1 MLIKILAN
9 IIPQTVSLYIY
20 IYIYIYIYVVESI
33 KKKGGKVGEEDH
45 IYPTTLVNEPRPT
58 LMYWWSVT
66 ALAGV
71 WLDIKSHRIQ
81 LERKIRG
88 TE

>member
-9 IIPQTVSLYIY
+9 IIPQTVSLFIYIY
-20 IYIYIYIYVVESI
+20 TYIYIYIYVVESI

-58 LMYWWSVT
+58 LMY
-66 ALAGV
+66 
-71 WLDIKSHRIQ
+71 
-81 LERKIRG
+81 
-88 TE
+88 

>member
-9 IIPQTVSLYIY
+9 IIPQTVSLF

-58 LMYWWSVT
+58 LMY
-66 ALAGV
+66 
-71 WLDIKSHRIQ
+71 
-81 LERKIRG
+81 
-88 TE
+88 